1 MGVAKCLSQ
10 GDFGAESH
18 LASQL
23 LPLSI
28 SSLFSSDRL
37 DTENR
42 VPTLEVIP
50 FCEAK
55 PKNVGEK
62 SASEPLLSKTRT
74 GL

>member
-1 MGVAKCLSQ
+1 MGVAKYLSK
-10 GDFGAESH
+10 GDFGSESH

-23 LPLSI
+23 LPTVHIFTVFYRPARHRKPSAYFGGDPL
-28 SSLFSSDRL
+28 
-37 DTENR
+37 
-42 VPTLEVIP
+42 
-50 FCEAK
+50 CEAK